1 MASPDASLQ
10 SLFTRQGNPL
20 HCFVPVCG
28 ERGQRGD
35 NATACLL
42 EVYLVLAPLP
52 VTSLTPHMPPASLA
66 VALVVVPRV
75 GGMVYILGP
84 CRPFKWLLLR
94 DWKFLPPPQTPLV
107 FTDRS
112 YEALSSS
119 AGILGCVVW
128 PEAGTTRSPGISPD
142 FYPPYMNVVP
152 PTLLATATTTLL
164 PPHLVLSAS
173 APHLPHPTCLDEYDS
188 FKSLVVRLYTVWFSG
203 SSECFLF

>member
-112 YEALSSS
+112 YGDLSS
-119 AGILGCVVW
+119 W
-128 PEAGTTRSPGISPD
+128 HWNPGRNAYFFLMFQI
-142 FYPPYMNVVP
+142 
-152 PTLLATATTTLL
+152 
-164 PPHLVLSAS
+164 
-173 APHLPHPTCLDEYDS
+173 CL
-188 FKSLVVRLYTVWFSG
+188 LYTSDAADDYLEV
-203 SSECFLF
+203 